1 MKFSIVIPCYNVE
14 KYVENT
20 IRKVLNQTCED
31 FEIILIDDGSKDNTA
46 AILEHM
52 KKLDSRIKVFT

>member
-31 FEIILIDDGSKDNTA
+31 FEIILIDDGSKDNTV